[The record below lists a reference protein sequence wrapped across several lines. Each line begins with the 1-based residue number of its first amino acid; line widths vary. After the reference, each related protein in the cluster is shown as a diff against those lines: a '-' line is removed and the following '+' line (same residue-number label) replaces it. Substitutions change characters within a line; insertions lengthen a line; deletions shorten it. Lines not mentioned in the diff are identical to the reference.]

1 MKKVRLDRLL
11 TNLGFFDSGEKA
23 KRAVMAGLVTI
34 DGKPRTKPG
43 EQIPEDIA
51 PGSIVVKGDPV
62 PFVSRG
68 GLKLDKALKVFDFP
82 VAGLSFFDIGASTGG
97 FTDCLLQ
104 NGAARVASIDV
115 GYGQLA
121 YTLRGDARVVNME
134 RTNFRHLNPEDVPF
148 IADATVMDVSFIS
161 ILKLLDHI
169 RAYTG
174 PKARGAWLIK
184 PQFEA
189 GKGLVGKNG
198 VIRDEKIHASVVTQ
212 TVRGIEA
219 AGFSIKGMDY
229 SPIRG
234 PKGNIE
240 FLVMTQK
247 EEKDQTPSPFS
258 DEAIKNTV
266 AKAHRAFEKGDKS

>member
-11 TNLGFFDSGEKA
+11 TNLGYFDSGEKA

-34 DGKPRTKPG
+34 DGKLRTKPG
-43 EQIPEDIA
+43 EQIPEDIKTDRIA
-51 PGSIVVKGDPV
+51 VKGDAV

-68 GLKLDKALKVFDFP
+68 GLKLDKALKVFVFP
-82 VAGLSFFDIGASTGG
+82 VADLSFFDIGSSTGG
-97 FTDCLLQ
+97 FTDCLLK

-121 YTLRGDARVVNME
+121 YTLRSDERVINME
-134 RTNFRHLNPEDVPF
+134 RTNFRNLAPEDVPF

-161 ILKLLDHI
+161 ILKLLDNI
-169 RAYTG
+169 RAFTVPEAQG
-174 PKARGAWLIK
+174 VWLIK

-189 GKGLVGKNG
+189 GKELVGKNG
-198 VIRDEKIHASVVTQ
+198 VIRDEKVHTSVVLK
-212 TVRGIEA
+212 TVRGIEK
-219 AGFSIKGMDY
+219 AGFSIEAMDY

-240 FLVMTQK
+240 FLVMTKK
-247 EEKDQTPSPFS
+247 EEIDHQFEPFS
-258 DEAIKNTV
+258 DELIKNKV
-266 AKAHRAFEKGDKS
+266 SEAHKAFEKGEKS

>member
-11 TNLGFFDSGEKA
+11 TNLGYFDSGEKA

-34 DGKPRTKPG
+34 DGKLKSKPG
-43 EQIPEDIA
+43 EQIPENINVD
-51 PGSIVVKGDPV
+51 SIVVKGDPV

-97 FTDCLLQ
+97 FTDCLLKH
-104 NGAARVASIDV
+104 GAARVASIDV

-121 YTLRGDARVVNME
+121 YNLRGDKRVVNME
-134 RTNFRHLNPEDVPF
+134 RTNFRHLSSSDVPY

-161 ILKLLDHI
+161 VLKLLDNI
-169 RAYTG
+169 RAFTVA
-174 PKARGAWLIK
+174 KAHGAWLIK

-189 GKGLVGKNG
+189 GKEMVGKNG
-198 VIRDEKIHASVVTQ
+198 VIRDEKVHTSVVIKTI
-212 TVRGIEA
+212 RGIEK
-219 AGFSIKGMDY
+219 AGFSIVGMDY

-240 FLVMTQK
+240 FLVMTHK
-247 EEKDQTPSPFS
+247 EECD
-258 DEAIKNTV
+258 DEFESFPDELIKNTV
-266 AKAHRAFEKGDKS
+266 SKAHRAFEKGEKS